1 MSDPNKTWL
10 VLLQKHEVHG
20 LLQLPQ
26 GLAERPWPPT
36 PADRKAAWWLSK
48 RIANTHSQPN
58 RSITAQG
65 DETTALASFHSL
77 FATTR
82 KILATNTP
90 CVANSACS
98 PTSCSAAFVYALL
111 LVNINRISPHIY
123 YRRQLAKT
131 YLVRPRHG

>member
-26 GLAERPWPPT
+26 GLAERPWAPT
-36 PADRKAAWWLSK
+36 PADRKAAWWLYSELRT
-48 RIANTHSQPN
+48 RITTQSLDYRA
-58 RSITAQG
+58 G

-82 KILATNTP
+82 KILHKYPLCCQFGLLADLMLSRFRLRPAIGGRQPDLAAHLLPPATGENL
-90 CVANSACS
+90 SRS
-98 PTSCSAAFVYALL
+98 
-111 LVNINRISPHIY
+111 
-123 YRRQLAKT
+123 
-131 YLVRPRHG
+131 PRHG